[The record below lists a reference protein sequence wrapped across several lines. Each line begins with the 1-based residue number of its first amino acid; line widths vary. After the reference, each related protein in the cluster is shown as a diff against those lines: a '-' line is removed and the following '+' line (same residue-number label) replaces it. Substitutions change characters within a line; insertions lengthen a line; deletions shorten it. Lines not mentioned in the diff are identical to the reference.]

1 MISVKKVNNKPLNLL
16 ERIYLWEIA
25 RGLSITTRHFFTNLF
40 APKNI
45 LTVQYPEQRIP
56 LPGNANL
63 RTRHRLKVRADGS
76 PKCVAC
82 FMCQTACPAYCIRI
96 EAAEYTE
103 NTVEKYPAV
112 FDIDLSR
119 CVVCGMCVEAHT
131 LGQPRLA
138 CFTERVRNND
148 VRRDRGHHFGEGGSL
163 PQTDFWRQVLL
174 ICSVPHDQAVFAV
187 EQREATGQGIDG
199 VV

>member
-1 MISVKKVNNKPLNLL
+1 MISVKKVNNKPLNML

-25 RGLSITTRHFFTNLF
+25 RGISVTTRHFFVNLF
-40 APKNI
+40 NPKGI
-45 LTVQYPEQRIP
+45 LTVQYPEQMIP
-56 LPGNANL
+56 LPGNAL
-63 RTRHRLKVRADGS
+63 FRTRHRLKVRADGS

-119 CVVCGMCVEAHT
+119 CVMCGMCVEACPEDAIAMDT
-131 LGQPRLA
+131 GEIPGGAVSRGELLMTKENLLRNLPGDTSRGAANRLA
-138 CFTERVRNND
+138 NEYLKSR
-148 VRRDRGHHFGEGGSL
+148 GEG
-163 PQTDFWRQVLL
+163 
-174 ICSVPHDQAVFAV
+174 
-187 EQREATGQGIDG
+187 
-199 VV
+199 